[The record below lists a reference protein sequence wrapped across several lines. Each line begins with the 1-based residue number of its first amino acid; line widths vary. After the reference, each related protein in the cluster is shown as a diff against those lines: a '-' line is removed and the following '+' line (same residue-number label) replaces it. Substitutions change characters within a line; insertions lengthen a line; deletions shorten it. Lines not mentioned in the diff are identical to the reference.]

1 MNSLDLLC
9 FDVLGEYVDP
19 QRITVAADRA
29 KVALWEK
36 NRVTESFSIETYGS
50 DRAVAGALVYIKTS
64 EVQGYFWIDAVRHVY
79 GTPHRMTMTLRRSDY
94 TPPEGALSD
103 DMGEALRET

>member
-1 MNSLDLLC
+1 MAVESWD
-9 FDVLGEYVDP
+9 
-19 QRITVAADRA
+19 QQTATISAADRA

-50 DRAVAGALVYIKTS
+50 DRAVAGALVYVKTS
-64 EVQGYFWIDAVRHVY
+64 EVQGFFWIDAVRHVY

-103 DMGEALRET
+103 DMGEALMKT